1 MKASLSQGLTLLTT
15 GLVGELGFGTLFINK
30 NREFLKCMSLSY
42 LFVLFKNLVSYS
54 HLNHIFTE
62 WKYSLKCKCELR
74 QEDSD
79 SGCQEIEDDLLSPRQ
94 DLEHFTSLAWTL
106 SEYVMTCQ
114 SGLTHTALLAALYS
128 SLQSL
133 LPGEALPDP
142 DMYRLL
148 IFPSVFP
155 PSLDQDF
162 DISTWSPSPSLSSAS
177 PCPLKTSATSSY
189 WCGSWEQSGSIMDTW
204 QRHRGHSSVW
214 LALIRQTPRT
224 TVITKWKILP

>member
-30 NREFLKCMSLSY
+30 LNREFLKCMSLSY

-94 DLEHFTSLAWTL
+94 GLEHLARHHHKFGVEPLW
-106 SEYVMTCQ
+106 VCDD
-114 SGLTHTALLAALYS
+114 LAVRADS
-128 SLQSL
+128 HCW
-133 LPGEALPDP
+133 LP
-142 DMYRLL
+142 
-148 IFPSVFP
+148 
-155 PSLDQDF
+155 
-162 DISTWSPSPSLSSAS
+162 STRLSSRCCRPS
-177 PCPLKTSATSSY
+177 RTQTC
-189 WCGSWEQSGSIMDTW
+189 
-204 QRHRGHSSVW
+204 RG
-214 LALIRQTPRT
+214 P
-224 TVITKWKILP
+224 